1 MVWIGRHDPSTH
13 RILPVAKWGD
23 DAGYLDHNQ
32 IYADDRPGGHG
43 PSGIA
48 FRSSGPYI
56 CNDIF
61 SDPAT
66 SHWRES
72 ATQAGYRASAAFP
85 IRTKGE
91 VIGILNVYS
100 DERGFFRDREVALL
114 EEAVADLVFALEN
127 LSREERFR
135 TTLDNILEGCQI
147 IGMDWRYKYLNNAAA
162 VHNRRPN
169 SELLGRT
176 MMEAWPG
183 IEESSAFPHLRR
195 SMEERVATQEE
206 VEFFFPDGSSGWFD
220 VRSEPVPE
228 GIFIL
233 STDVSER
240 HAAEEELRRLNQT
253 LEDRV
258 AARTEELQEALVQ
271 AEVADKVKSAFLAT
285 MSHELR
291 TPLNSIIGFTGIVLQ
306 GLAGPLNEEQAKQLG
321 MVRGS
326 ARHLLDLINDVL
338 DLSKIEAGQL
348 EIRSAPFDLR
358 ESVERV
364 IASVQPQADLPGIA
378 LKVEFRSE
386 IGTIVNDRRRVE
398 QVLINLVNNGI
409 KFTDQGSVLVIV
421 EPADGGVTL
430 RVRDTGI
437 GIREED
443 LRLLFQP
450 FRQVDIGISRVHDG
464 TGLGLAICRR
474 LAALMGGE
482 ISVMSDWGEGSEFS
496 VTLPT
501 RKIEPA

>member
-1 MVWIGRHDPSTH
+1 
-13 RILPVAKWGD
+13 
-23 DAGYLDHNQ
+23 
-32 IYADDRPGGHG
+32 
-43 PSGIA
+43 
-48 FRSSGPYI
+48 
-56 CNDIF
+56 
-61 SDPAT
+61 
-66 SHWRES
+66 
-72 ATQAGYRASAAFP
+72 
-85 IRTKGE
+85 
-91 VIGILNVYS
+91 
-100 DERGFFRDREVALL
+100 
-114 EEAVADLVFALEN
+114 
-127 LSREERFR
+127 
-135 TTLDNILEGCQI
+135 
-147 IGMDWRYKYLNNAAA
+147 
-162 VHNRRPN
+162 
-169 SELLGRT
+169 
-176 MMEAWPG
+176 
-183 IEESSAFPHLRR
+183 
-195 SMEERVATQEE
+195 
-206 VEFFFPDGSSGWFD
+206 
-220 VRSEPVPE
+220 
-228 GIFIL
+228 
-233 STDVSER
+233 
-240 HAAEEELRRLNQT
+240 
-253 LEDRV
+253 
-258 AARTEELQEALVQ
+258 
-271 AEVADKVKSAFLAT
+271 
-285 MSHELR
+285 LR

-364 IASVQPQADLPGIA
+364 IASVQPQADLQGIA

-474 LAALMGGE
+474 LAALRGGE
-482 ISVMSDWGEGSEFS
+482 SSVMSDWGEGSEFS